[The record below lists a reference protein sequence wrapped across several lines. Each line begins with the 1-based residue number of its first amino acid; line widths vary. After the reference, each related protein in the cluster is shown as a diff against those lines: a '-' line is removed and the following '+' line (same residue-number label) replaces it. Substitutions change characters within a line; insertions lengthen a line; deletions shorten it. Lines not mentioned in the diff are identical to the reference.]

1 MAEKKVTIENILSED
16 NKKHLAELLLS
27 DKITNMVIIYRKGDN
42 FHCDVTDQAVANV
55 IGLLEMAKA
64 EVMNDWLHPNAIDR
78 DCGDEGEGHEYP

>member
-42 FHCDVTDQAVANV
+42 FHCDVSDQAVANV
-55 IGLLEMAKA
+55 IGMLEMARA
-64 EVMNDWLHPNAIDR
+64 EVMNNWLHPEEIDL
-78 DCGDEGEGHEYP
+78 DDGGEDEGDEYR